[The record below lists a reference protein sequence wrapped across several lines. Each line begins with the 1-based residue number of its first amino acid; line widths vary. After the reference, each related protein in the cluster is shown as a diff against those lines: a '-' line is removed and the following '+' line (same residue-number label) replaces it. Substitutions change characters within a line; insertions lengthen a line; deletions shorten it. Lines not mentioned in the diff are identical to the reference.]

1 MRKLRAR
8 LIAVMMVIVGVSCTI
23 SIFVTVLSMNGFFEG
38 RTIEMM
44 VMGMAVRDV
53 ILIVLVL
60 TFIGLWVY
68 MITHTAT
75 NPMTE
80 ISRAMRKIA
89 DGNYDVELDT
99 GETGKEFVQLEKDF
113 NGMVQQLQNNEYLH
127 KDFSSNISHEF
138 KTPLAIIKGYAD
150 LLQSNDLTEEERHTY
165 SKQISEESKRL
176 TSLTANLL
184 KLSSLQYSETHMK
197 RNVFSLDEQIRQVV
211 LAMESRWTEKDIH
224 MDLDLG
230 DIDFTGE
237 EELLNQVWMNLL
249 DNAIKFTSEGGKITI
264 TAHTIKDDITVTIE
278 DDGIGMTEETMSHVF
293 EQFYR
298 GDTENRYEGS
308 GLGLSLVQRIVQ
320 LHGGNVLVESEP
332 GSGSIFMVTLPLNT
346 KKHLKQS

>member
-8 LIAVMMVIVGVSCTI
+8 IIAVMMFIVGISCTI
-23 SIFVTVLSMNGFFEG
+23 SICVTVMHMNGYFEG
-38 RTIEMM
+38 RTIEKM

-53 ILIVLVL
+53 ILVGLVL

-68 MITHTAT
+68 MITHSAT
-75 NPMTE
+75 NPTAE

-89 DGNYDVELDT
+89 DGDYDVELNT
-99 GETGKEFVQLEKDF
+99 GETGREFVQLEKDF
-113 NGMVQQLQNNEYLH
+113 RAMVEQLKNNEYLH

-150 LLQSNDLTEEERHTY
+150 LLQSPDLTEEERCSY
-165 SKQISEESKRL
+165 SKQIAQESKRL

-184 KLSSLQYSETHMK
+184 KLSGLDYSETHLK
-197 RNVFSLDEQIRQVV
+197 KTAFSLDEQIRQVV
-211 LAMESRWTEKDIH
+211 LGMESRWVAKNIKI
-224 MDLDLG
+224 DLELKE
-230 DIDFTGE
+230 IAFTGE
-237 EELLNQVWMNLL
+237 EELLTQVWINLL
-249 DNAIKFTSEGGKITI
+249 DNAIKFTPEGGKITI
-264 TAHTIKDDITVTIE
+264 TAYNNKEEINITVE
-278 DDGIGMTEETMSHVF
+278 DDGIGMNDETLQHLF

-320 LHGGNVLVESEP
+320 LHAGTVIAESVE
-332 GSGSIFMVTLPLNT
+332 GRGSIFMVTLPA
-346 KKHLKQS
+346 